1 MPVSDNR
8 RIINN
13 TLALYVRQII
23 TVIISLY
30 TSRVVLQVL
39 GVDNYG
45 IYNLV
50 GGVVVLFTVLSASM
64 NGATSRFLAYELGKG
79 DKKRLEDTFSTAFI
93 VHCILALV
101 IFVLSETVGLWF
113 LTYKLVIPPE
123 RMFAAHVVFQ
133 LSVLSTMI
141 SITQVPYN
149 SLVIAHERLNVF
161 AYVEILAAVL
171 KLAIVL
177 MLIFLPGDKLI
188 VYGILTLSVSVI
200 IAMIYRIYCIR
211 NFKESRL
218 HWIWNKEILKPMLT
232 FSGWDLYGNGCMI
245 AKQQGFS
252 FLINMFFGVALNAG
266 ASIANV
272 VTGNISAFIT
282 NITMAIRPQ
291 ILKQYA
297 AENYA
302 RVQSL
307 MKQTIIFGTVLQS
320 CFAIPFCLEA
330 GYVLHLWLGVVPPYA
345 ESFSQI
351 MLLTSI
357 IGFAN
362 GVLIIAI
369 HAQGNIKFLSFIN
382 GSISL
387 LTLPVLWI
395 MFRHGADANWAYWI
409 GIFSL
414 VGLTVSSLAI
424 IKRQCSNISILP
436 FITAQLKT
444 LALVAI
450 SAIAIFFLRDLFQPS
465 FIRLIIITLTY
476 ITLIGST
483 TYLFMLSPEYKT
495 LLKERLL
502 HKIAK

>member
-211 NFKESRL
+211 NIKESRL

-252 FLINMFFGVALNAG
+252 FLINMFFGVALNTG

-465 FIRLIIITLTY
+465 FIRLIIITSSY
-476 ITLIGST
+476 IILIGSA

-495 LLKERLL
+495 ILKERFL

>member
-79 DKKRLEDTFSTAFI
+79 NQKRLEDTFSTAFI
-93 VHCILALV
+93 VHCILALA
-101 IFVLSETVGLWF
+101 IFVLSETIGLWF

-345 ESFSQI
+345 VSFSQI

-357 IGFAN
+357 ISFAN
-362 GVLIIAI
+362 GVLNIAI

-409 GIFSL
+409 GIFSIG
-414 VGLTVSSLAI
+414 VMTGSSLLI
-424 IKRQCSNISILP
+424 LKYLCTEISTKP
-436 FITAQLKT
+436 FIIAQLKA

-450 SAIAIFFLRDLFQPS
+450 SAIAIGYLRDLLQSS
-465 FIRLIIITLTY
+465 FLRLLIITSSY
-476 ITLIGST
+476 IILIGSA

-495 LLKERLL
+495 ILKERFF

>member
-30 TSRVVLQVL
+30 TSRVILQVL

-79 DKKRLEDTFSTAFI
+79 NQKRLEDTFSTAFI
-93 VHCILALV
+93 VHCILAFA

-113 LTYKLVIPPE
+113 LTYKLVISPE

-409 GIFSL
+409 GVFSL
-414 VGLTVSSLAI
+414 VGLTVSSLVI

-450 SAIAIFFLRDLFQPS
+450 SAIAIGYLRDLLQSS
-465 FIRLIIITLTY
+465 FLRLIIITSSY
-476 ITLIGST
+476 IILIGSA

>member
-30 TSRVVLQVL
+30 TSRVILQVL

-93 VHCILALV
+93 VHCILAFA

-133 LSVLSTMI
+133 LSVLSTII

-177 MLIFLPGDKLI
+177 MLVFLPGDKLI

-211 NFKESRL
+211 NFKESSL

-414 VGLTVSSLAI
+414 VGLTVSSLVI

-450 SAIAIFFLRDLFQPS
+450 SAIAIGYLRDLLQSS
-465 FIRLIIITLTY
+465 FLRLIIITSSY
-476 ITLIGST
+476 IILIGSA

-495 LLKERLL
+495 ILKERFL
-502 HKIAK
+502 HKRAK

>member
-30 TSRVVLQVL
+30 TSRVILQVL

-369 HAQGNIKFLSFIN
+369 HAQGNIKFLSFIS

-414 VGLTVSSLAI
+414 VGLTVSSLVI

-450 SAIAIFFLRDLFQPS
+450 SAIAIGYLRDLLQSS
-465 FIRLIIITLTY
+465 FLRLIIITSSY
-476 ITLIGST
+476 IILIGSA

-495 LLKERLL
+495 ILKERFL

>member
-30 TSRVVLQVL
+30 TSRVILQVL

-149 SLVIAHERLNVF
+149 SLVIAYERLNVF

-177 MLIFLPGDKLI
+177 MLVFLPGDKLI

-211 NFKESRL
+211 NLKESSL

-409 GIFSL
+409 GVFSIG
-414 VGLTVSSLAI
+414 VMTSSSLLI
-424 IKRQCSNISILP
+424 IKYLCNKISTAQ
-436 FITAQLKT
+436 FIIAQLKT

-465 FIRLIIITLTY
+465 FIRLIIITSSY
-476 ITLIGST
+476 IILIGSA

>member
-79 DKKRLEDTFSTAFI
+79 NQKRLEDTFSTAFI
-93 VHCILALV
+93 VHCILALA
-101 IFVLSETVGLWF
+101 IFVLSETIGLWF

-200 IAMIYRIYCIR
+200 IALIYRIYCIR

-382 GSISL
+382 GTISL

-395 MFRHGADANWAYWI
+395 LFRHGVGANWAYWI
-409 GIFSL
+409 GIFSIG
-414 VGLTVSSLAI
+414 VMTGSSLLI
-424 IKRQCSNISILP
+424 LKYQCTEISTKP
-436 FITAQLKT
+436 FIIAQLKA

-450 SAIAIFFLRDLFQPS
+450 SAIAISYLRDLLQSS
-465 FIRLIIITLTY
+465 FLRLIIITSSY
-476 ITLIGST
+476 IILIGSA
-483 TYLFMLSPEYKT
+483 TYLFMLSPEYKAI
-495 LLKERLL
+495 LKDRFL
-502 HKIAK
+502 HKFAK

>member
-30 TSRVVLQVL
+30 TSRVILQVL

-79 DKKRLEDTFSTAFI
+79 NQKRLEDTFSTAFI
-93 VHCILALV
+93 VHCILAFA

-149 SLVIAHERLNVF
+149 SLVIAYERLNVF

-177 MLIFLPGDKLI
+177 MLVFLPGDKLI

-211 NFKESRL
+211 NFKESSL

-232 FSGWDLYGNGCMI
+232 FSGWDLYGNGCSL
-245 AKQQGFS
+245 ARQQGFN

-395 MFRHGADANWAYWI
+395 MFRHGADANWAYWVFLI
-409 GIFSL
+409 STVFITISSLSL
-414 VGLTVSSLAI
+414 VKFL
-424 IKRQCSNISILP
+424 CPNISIIP
-436 FITAQLKT
+436 FVKVGIKT
-444 LALVAI
+444 IAYIALTTILAFYIRYL
-450 SAIAIFFLRDLFQPS
+450 IAESFLRLVFTTS
-465 FIRLIIITLTY
+465 VYVLVLGTLTY
-476 ITLIGST
+476 NFL
-483 TYLFMLSPEYKT
+483 LSKEYKT
-495 LLKERLL
+495 LLKNKLSQRFSN
-502 HKIAK
+502 